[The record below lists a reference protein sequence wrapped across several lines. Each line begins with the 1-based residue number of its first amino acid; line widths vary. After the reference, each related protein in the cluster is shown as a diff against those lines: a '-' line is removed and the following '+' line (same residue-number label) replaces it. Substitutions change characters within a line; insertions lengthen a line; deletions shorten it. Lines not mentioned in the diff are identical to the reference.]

1 MVKNLPAVQETWV
14 QSLGQEHL
22 VEKEMATHSS
32 ILAWEIPWTEEPV
45 RLQSMGLPRVRHNLA
60 SERAL
65 ILYLKV
71 AAAAAAKS
79 LQSCPTLSDP
89 MDCSLPGLSV
99 HGIFQARVVE
109 WGAIAFSN
117 LKVDHVRI
125 ELNFRTS
132 SWYHRIAQMCG
143 DVGIGAKT
151 FTHQTLFCICS
162 NQLRHLLQLKIVQ
175 YGLSCCYL
183 NC

>member
-1 MVKNLPAVQETWV
+1 MELPRRLSGKESACSAGNLG

-22 VEKEMATHSS
+22 LEKEWATHSS

-45 RLQSMGLPRVRHNLA
+45 RLQSIGLPGVRQNLA
-60 SERAL
+60 SEHAL

-79 LQSCPTLSDP
+79 LQLCPAVSDP
-89 MDCSLPGLSV
+89 MDWSLPGFSI
-99 HGIFQARVVE
+99 HGIFQARVLE
-109 WGAIAFSN
+109 SGAIAFSN
-117 LKVDHVRI
+117 LKVEHVRI

-143 DVGIGAKT
+143 DVGIGVKT
-151 FTHQTLFCICS
+151 FTHQALFCICIK
-162 NQLRHLLQLKIVQ
+162 QLRHLLQLKLV
-175 YGLSCCYL
+175 
-183 NC
+183 

>member
-1 MVKNLPAVQETWV
+1 MSSLFATPCIVAQQAPLSTEFPRQEYW
-14 QSLGQEHL
+14 S
-22 VEKEMATHSS
+22 
-32 ILAWEIPWTEEPV
+32 
-45 RLQSMGLPRVRHNLA
+45 GLPFPSLRDLA
-60 SERAL
+60 DPGIKLTS
-65 ILYLKV
+65 
-71 AAAAAAKS
+71 AASSAWAGDIFTTEPLGKPFSS
-79 LQSCPTLSDP
+79 LQLSSVTQSCPTLSDP

-151 FTHQTLFCICS
+151 FTHQALFCICS
-162 NQLRHLLQLKIVQ
+162 KQLRHLLQLKIVQ